1 MADLGPKVPKV
12 IEVYSDYK
20 DYRAQQDLLGIRDQP
35 EIMVS
40 MANLVN
46 KDLKDHQVWTAML
59 VLLVFLAHL
68 DQEALREKK
77 ENGVL

>member
-1 MADLGPKVPKV
+1 MADLGQKAPKVT
-12 IEVYSDYK
+12 EVYSDYK

-46 KDLKDHQVWTAML
+46 KDLKVHPVWTAML

-68 DQEALREKK
+68 AQEDLREKK